1 VTDSGYLDA
10 RYGRTQRRSSR
21 VRLVAAAVGVAVLV
35 GLVAAVYAW
44 SDSGHVPKPT
54 VSGYRVVSDALTTVD
69 FTVSKQ
75 AGQRVSCRVVAQD
88 RYTDVVGSVDVDL
101 AAGPS
106 RVAVHVNVPTRDR
119 AVIGL
124 VDSCRVLG

>member
-10 RYGRTQRRSSR
+10 RYGRTQRRSGR
-21 VRLVAAAVGVAVLV
+21 VRLVAAAAGVAVLV

-44 SDSGHVPKPT
+44 SESGSVPKPT
-54 VSGYRVVSDALTTVD
+54 VSGYVVVSDALTTVD

-75 AGQRVSCRVVAQD
+75 AGQRVSCRIVAQD
-88 RYTDVVGSVDVDL
+88 QYTDVVGSVDVEL
-101 AAGPS
+101 AAEPA
-106 RVAVHVNVPTRDR
+106 RVAAHVRVPTRDR
-119 AVIGL
+119 AVIGV